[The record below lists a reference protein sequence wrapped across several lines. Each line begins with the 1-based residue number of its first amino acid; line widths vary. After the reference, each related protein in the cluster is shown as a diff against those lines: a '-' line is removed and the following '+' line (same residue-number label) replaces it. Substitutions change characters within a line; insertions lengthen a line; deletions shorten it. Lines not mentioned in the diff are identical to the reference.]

1 MNQLQWRN
9 PIMELI
15 TPSTE
20 HFSEV
25 NRKIELRAHELR
37 ELDPNSIE
45 PAVFFTRQAIREI
58 YGLDQL

>member
-1 MNQLQWRN
+1 
-9 PIMELI
+9 MELI